1 MLLATQNKKAE
12 FQSILPSLSQ
22 NTAEWQLVFARLPNG
37 TPDDMMALAQRLQS
51 LYPDNEGILFAFPE
65 KVVMLQRILS
75 TGDTATFKAE
85 LEQKLP
91 GRGYTFTL
99 RQMDA
104 KVLKQVEASFI
115 DRDETKD
122 DLFHQRLRRPDNRV
136 LVIDDDFFYR
146 ALLQKECELYAKV
159 HQAEDGKDALK
170 LYQEINPDIVFLDIH
185 LPSSPGLAILEEM
198 SNFDFDACIIMLT
211 SDTSRYNILQ
221 SLKRGASGVLKKP
234 PESGKILRIFRN
246 CPTFKKITDQREA
259 AKV

>member
-1 MLLATQNKKAE
+1 MQLATQNKKAE
-12 FQSILPSLSQ
+12 FQSLLPSVNQ
-22 NTAEWQLVFARLPNG
+22 NMAEWQAVSARLPG
-37 TPDDMMALAQRLQS
+37 SSPDDMAALAKRLQDI
-51 LYPDNEGILFAFPE
+51 YAEKEGLILPLRE
-65 KVVMLQRILS
+65 KVVMLQRVIS
-75 TGDTATFKAE
+75 NGDSATFKAE

-91 GRGYTFTL
+91 GKGYNFTL

-104 KVLKQVEASFI
+104 TVLKQVEANFI
-115 DRDETKD
+115 DRDENKD
-122 DLFHQRLRRPDNRV
+122 SLFHQRLARPDNRV

-146 ALLQKECELYAKV
+146 ALLQKECEVYAKV

-185 LPSSPGLAILEEM
+185 LPSSPGLNVLQDITAL
-198 SNFDFDACIIMLT
+198 DFDACVIMLT

-221 SLKRGASGVLKKP
+221 SVKRGSSGVLKKP

-246 CPTFKKITDQREA
+246 CPTFKRPGEQREA